1 MAVRF
6 LAGPAVMA
14 VASVAVGLRGTLLRI
29 AIVQVRT
36 YVSPAGQS
44 VPNLV
49 SRFYVTCCY
58 VGGSATGDRA
68 VRVRQGVQS
77 PCRRS
82 LHRVSHST
90 TISFF
95 SQLECGSIFTN

>member
-58 VGGSATGDRA
+58 VLRRRLCHRGSCRSC
-68 VRVRQGVQS
+68 S
-77 PCRRS
+77 PRS
-82 LHRVSHST
+82 
-90 TISFF
+90 TISMPPFF
-95 SQLECGSIFTN
+95 APGN